1 VIDMWMNGA
10 TVNVGTG
17 PDGAK
22 LLEIGD
28 PQSGIKVKVI
38 LPGDS
43 ARKIASAL
51 TGIQLATHMPGNGKG
66 N

>member
-1 VIDMWMNGA
+1 MIDMFMNGS

-28 PQSGIKVKVI
+28 PESGIRVKVI

-43 ARKIASAL
+43 ARKIAGAL
-51 TGIQLATHMPGNGKG
+51 TGIQLATHMPEKGKG
-66 N
+66 I